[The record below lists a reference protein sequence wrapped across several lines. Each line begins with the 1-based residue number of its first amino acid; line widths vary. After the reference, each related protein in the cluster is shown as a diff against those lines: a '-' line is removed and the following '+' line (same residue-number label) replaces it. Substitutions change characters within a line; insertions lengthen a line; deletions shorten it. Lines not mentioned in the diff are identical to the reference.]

1 MGTHSSPDSRAA
13 STRSVLNGSTGARSS
28 CSTTFS
34 QHLYQ
39 TGRKWSW
46 VETQA
51 RDPILDALGDA
62 QSLSSLSLS
71 GTDPSMS
78 DGVPPDNRA
87 HRNNYSS
94 SRFSGPL
101 EYEAL
106 VNGSQSSELSKTVLV
121 PEPTCVHTDYNMS
134 IDDDSPREFTTCSE
148 CECILDS
155 FKYTCTTCGG
165 KTPMTR
171 VALLAAAGA
180 KRKGRD
186 RAASI
191 GTSPTRT
198 ILGRGH
204 SSSVSSSST
213 ARAGY
218 ELCSACFGKDAIDH
232 SWAFCVSGSF
242 STPKE
247 LAIARRSQPKQKGLL
262 RHVFVEKF
270 WDLHSWTDLGSRS
283 SYVPVFRKVD
293 KLTVQENMQRDCSI
307 CKTGLSEDRYRC
319 GSCDDFMLCRGCFR

>member
-1 MGTHSSPDSRAA
+1 MDTHSSPDSRAA
-13 STRSVLNGSTGARSS
+13 SMRSVINGSTGARSS

-78 DGVPPDNRA
+78 DGVLPDNRA

-94 SRFSGPL
+94 SRFSGSS
-101 EYEAL
+101 EYEAP
-106 VNGSQSSELSKTVLV
+106 VNGSQSSELSKTILV

-134 IDDDSPREFTTCSE
+134 TDDDSPREFTTCSE

-155 FKYTCTTCGG
+155 IKYICTTCGG

-171 VALLAAAGA
+171 AALLAAAEA
-180 KRKGRD
+180 KGKSRG
-186 RAASI
+186 RAAST
-191 GTSPTRT
+191 GSSPTRT

-204 SSSVSSSST
+204 RSSVSSSST

-218 ELCSACFGKDAIDH
+218 ELCDACFGTVGVDSDH
-232 SWAFCVSGSF
+232 SWEFSVSGSF
-242 STPKE
+242 PIPKE
-247 LAIARRSQPKQKGLL
+247 KARRSQPKQKELL

-270 WDLHSWTDLGSRS
+270 WGHDLHCWTGLGSRS
-283 SYVPVFRKVD
+283 SYVTVF
-293 KLTVQENMQRDCSI
+293 L
-307 CKTGLSEDRYRC
+307 
-319 GSCDDFMLCRGCFR
+319 